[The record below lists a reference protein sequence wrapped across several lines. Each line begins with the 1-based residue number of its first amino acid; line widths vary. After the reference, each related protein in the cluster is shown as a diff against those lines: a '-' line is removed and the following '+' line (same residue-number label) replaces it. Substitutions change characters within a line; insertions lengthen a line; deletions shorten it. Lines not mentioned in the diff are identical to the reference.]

1 MGLVGVFF
9 LLLCTVSFSFL
20 DVCRKKLAVKYS
32 PYRILTLIMG
42 AQIPFY
48 AVWYYLSPGKEV
60 NLDYYSFWGASNIAF
75 NLLANV
81 LIVRS
86 LQVSPLSNA
95 IPLLTLSPTFSLIFQ
110 PLFHIPIYSAQVL
123 GGIVIFSGA
132 LILNGVP
139 RLKSKVDKGLWLM
152 FAAAICC
159 GILILLDKRSLR
171 YASIPFH
178 GLVQTVGMTTICL
191 ALERIYKIPKREMN
205 MGLQKAPWKFWLG
218 ASFFAFTAGVGQL
231 SALSYYDPAT
241 VEAVKRAMVLFI
253 SVAFGFFFFNEP
265 LNQRKILGVFF
276 MALGIILS
284 SKH

>member
-1 MGLVGVFF
+1 MGILGVFY
-9 LLLCTVSFSFL
+9 LLLCAASFSFL
-20 DVCRKKLAVKYS
+20 DVCRKKLSVQYS

-42 AQIPFY
+42 AQIPLY
-48 AVWYYLSPGKEV
+48 AVWYLLSPGKEV
-60 NLDYYSFWGASNIAF
+60 NLDHYSFWGASNIIF
-75 NLLANV
+75 NLAANI

-86 LQVSPLSNA
+86 LQLSPLSNA
-95 IPLLTLSPTFSLIFQ
+95 IPLLALSPTFSLLFQ
-110 PLFHIPIYSAQVL
+110 PLFKIPVHSVQIL
-123 GGIVIFSGA
+123 GGIIIFAGA
-132 LILNGVP
+132 LVLNGVP
-139 RLKSKVDKGLWLM
+139 RLKSKVDRGLLLM
-152 FAAAICC
+152 FIAAICC
-159 GILILLDKRSLR
+159 GVLILLDKRSLK

-191 ALERIYKIPKREMN
+191 ALERILKIPKHEMN
-205 MGLQKAPWKFWLG
+205 MGLLQAPWLYWIG
-218 ASFFAFTAGVGQL
+218 ASFFAFTAGIGQL

-241 VEAVKRAMVLFI
+241 VEAIKRALVLFL